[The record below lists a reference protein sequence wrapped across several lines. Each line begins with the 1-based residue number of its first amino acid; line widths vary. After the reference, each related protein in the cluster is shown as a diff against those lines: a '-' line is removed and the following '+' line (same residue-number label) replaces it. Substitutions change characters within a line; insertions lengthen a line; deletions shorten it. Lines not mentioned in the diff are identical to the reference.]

1 MTERRNGRFITLEGG
16 EGAGKSLQAK
26 RLAERLAALGLPV
39 VQTREP
45 GGSPGAEALREAILT
60 GFAADFGPAA
70 QALLFAAARVDH
82 LDKTILPALN
92 RGAWVV
98 SDRFADSTRAYQ
110 GVAGNLPADFV
121 ASLERL
127 TVGTAGPDLTLILDL
142 APAVGLERA
151 ANRREGRGRAD
162 RFESESL
169 AFHQTLRRA
178 FLDIAAAEPWRCVVV
193 AGSGS
198 EAEVADA
205 IWSAV
210 EARLDPRSALKAER
224 A

>member
-1 MTERRNGRFITLEGG
+1 MTAHKRGRFITLEGG
-16 EGAGKSLQAK
+16 EGAGKSVQAK
-26 RLAERLAALGLPV
+26 RLEERLAALGLAV
-39 VQTREP
+39 AGTREP

-60 GFAADFGPAA
+60 GFAADFSPAG

-82 LDKTILPALN
+82 LDRTILPALK

-110 GVAGNLPADFV
+110 GAAGNLPPEFI

-127 TVGTAGPDLTLILDL
+127 TVGANRPDLTLILDL
-142 APAVGLERA
+142 PPEIGLKRA
-151 ANRREGRGRAD
+151 AKRRQTGPAD
-162 RFESESL
+162 RFESEGL
-169 AFHQTLRRA
+169 PFHQTLRRA
-178 FLDIAAAEPWRCVVV
+178 FLDIATAEPWRCVVID
-193 AGSGS
+193 ADKS
-198 EAEVADA
+198 EDEVAAA

-210 EARLDPRSALKAER
+210 ETRLNPADALKASP